1 MSKAVLISIRPKWCE
16 LIASGQKTIEIR
28 KTRPQIKTPFKCYI
42 YCTKDNKAQFWIAK
56 SYFYL
61 DDHAHN
67 AFDKRGNGT
76 VIGEFACDE
85 IKTIDIPYP
94 AYWTERHKRELDNS
108 CLTLQQ
114 AHSYLRSDC
123 GYGWHISDLI
133 IYDRPKTLT
142 EFMKPC
148 DPDPDGVPLCLQ
160 CKRLGENYGC
170 GGTILR
176 PPQSFMYVEEMP

>member
-16 LIASGQKTIEIR
+16 LIASGRKTIEIR

-67 AFDKRGNGT
+67 AFDKCGNGT
-76 VIGEFACDE
+76 VIGEFVCDE

-94 AYWTERHKRELDNS
+94 AYWAERHKQELDGS

-114 AHSYLRSDC
+114 AHNYLGHDL
-123 GYGWHISDLI
+123 GYGWHISALK
-133 IYDRPKTLT
+133 IYDNPLKLSDFNSYNTLIDFEQGYPMPT
-142 EFMKPC
+142 H
-148 DPDPDGVPLCLQ
+148 GI
-160 CKRLGENYGC
+160 R
-170 GGTILR
+170 R
-176 PPQSFMYVEEMP
+176 PPQSYMYVEELTT